1 MKNLLHKCKK
11 RLLKYANLKQ
21 TTFISTALL
30 GMILSIMPYNDLI
43 AQKLLQGTVVDLE
56 TGEGFPGANVVVKG
70 EARGTIT
77 DFDGSFELNV
87 TDDKTILVVS
97 YTGFDSKEIA
107 VRDQTIINVKL
118 APSTTKL
125 AEVVVTALGIKRDER
140 ALGYAIQQV
149 DTEGIDKA
157 KETNIVNSLTGK
169 VAGVQISNSSGNI
182 GGSSR
187 ITIRGVNSISG
198 NNQPLFVVD
207 GTPIDNSNYNSQDQT
222 SGNGGRDYGN
232 AAQDIN
238 PDDIESISILK
249 GPSAS
254 ALYGSR
260 ASNGVI
266 LITTKSGEGKK
277 GIGVSVNSSTMFS
290 NVFLL
295 PEMQNEYGGGFKLTF
310 DEVVDPIDGLNY
322 KTVNTNANNSWGPK
336 FDGTLVRHWDSMYP
350 GEPNYGEVRP
360 WQATPNNIED
370 FFETGVALSNNVSI
384 SAANDKGSFRL
395 SYTNLDQKG
404 IMPNSS
410 LKRNTISFSAKSK
423 FADKLSAG
431 AKINYIRTD
440 AVGRPATGDW
450 SPNRPV
456 NVLTYWYAW
465 TQRQID
471 PARLKTYNS
480 ERYYHMTWNTQGI
493 GRHLDQSYN
502 NNPYFTLYESYNND
516 SKDRVYGNVNL
527 TYNILPKLSLTL
539 FARTDFYTD
548 RREDR
553 ASIGGYLQNA
563 YEEDLYQFR
572 EDNVELLGQY
582 SVDIGADLDLNVTFG
597 GNIRK
602 NKFENNYTRTQGGL
616 SVANFYNLEAS
627 LERPEMTDF
636 KTEKEVQSIY
646 TSANLGYKD
655 FLFFEASL
663 RNDWSSTLPEN
674 NNSYLYPAASSSFV
688 FTNLMSGLELLSFGK
703 MRVGWAQ
710 VGNDTDPYSLAITY
724 ANGNPY
730 GNTSVFTVDDNLSN
744 SSLRPESVVNVEGGL
759 DLRFFDNRIGVD
771 FTLYKVTTS
780 DQIIALP
787 VSSSTGFESLIVNA
801 GKMENKGIEL
811 MLSGTPIKGEDF
823 SWDVNFNYARNRNK
837 VLELAV
843 GQDNFELGGRD
854 GTNSVNATAGQPYG
868 TIITPNVI
876 YDDLTGKPIVGSNG
890 LYLRNPGEVVG
901 NIMPDF
907 TGGLSNTLTY
917 KGLSLS
923 ALIDF
928 QSGGDI
934 WSETNQNGK
943 ANGQFIE
950 TVGNNDLGNPQRDPV
965 SEGGG
970 IRADA
975 VTESGEANTVYVEA
989 QNYWKQLYSLDGL
1002 EIYDASYIKLR
1013 EISIGY
1019 SIPRK
1024 YAQKLSLEAI
1034 NVSIFSRNVA
1044 VLHKNIPNIDPS
1056 EIAYGTDNVQG
1067 LEGASIPAPRMVG
1080 FNISFKL

>member
-1 MKNLLHKCKK
+1 MKISLLTSTIQVLNQINQG
-11 RLLKYANLKQ
+11 RFRGLVFIMTSLLA
-21 TTFISTALL
+21 ISQAF
-30 GMILSIMPYNDLI
+30 
-43 AQKLLQGTVVDLE
+43 AQKKISGQVVDSE
-56 TGEGFPGANVVVKG
+56 SGEGFPGANIVIKG
-70 EARGTIT
+70 SALGTIT
-77 DFDGSFELNV
+77 DFEGNFTLTVPDEN
-87 TDDKTILVVS
+87 TILVVS
-97 YTGFDSKEIA
+97 YIGFDSQEVIVGTKTEL
-107 VRDQTIINVKL
+107 NVSL
-118 APSTTKL
+118 SPNTTQL
-125 AEVVVTALGIKRDER
+125 SEVVITALGIERDER
-140 ALGYAIQQV
+140 ALGYSVQSV
-149 DTEGIDKA
+149 DTKGIDKA
-157 KETNIVNSLTGK
+157 KETNIVNAMTGK
-169 VAGVQISNSSGNI
+169 IAGVQISNSSGNI

-187 ITIRGVNSISG
+187 ITIRGINSISG

-207 GTPIDNSNYNSQDQT
+207 GTPIDNSTYNSEDQT

-238 PDDIESISILK
+238 PDDIESISVLK

-277 GIGVSVNSSTMFS
+277 GIGVSVNSSTIFS
-290 NVFLL
+290 RVFLL
-295 PEMQNEYGGGFKLTF
+295 PEMQNQYGGGFKLTF
-310 DEVVDPIDGLNY
+310 DEVVDPIDGRTY

-370 FFETGVALSNNVSI
+370 FFRTGITLSNNVSI
-384 SAANDKGSFRL
+384 SGANDQGSFRL
-395 SYTNLDQKG
+395 SYTNLHQKG
-404 IMPNSS
+404 TMPNSS
-410 LKRNTISFSAKSK
+410 LDRHTISFSAKNK
-423 FADKLSAG
+423 LTQKLSAG

-440 AVGRPATGDW
+440 ATGRPATGDW
-450 SPNRPV
+450 SPSRPV

-471 PARLKTYNS
+471 PARLKAYKS
-480 ERYYHMTWNTQGI
+480 ERYNHMTWNTQGL
-493 GRHLDQSYN
+493 GRHLEQSYN

-516 SKDRVYGNVNL
+516 SKDRVFGNINL
-527 TYNILPKLSLTL
+527 TYNFLPNLSLTV

-563 YEEDLYQFR
+563 YEEDIYQFS
-572 EDNVELLGQY
+572 EDNLELLGQY
-582 SVDIGADLDLNVTFG
+582 SADLGADFDLNVTFG

-602 NKFENNYTRTQGGL
+602 NKFENNYARTQGGL

-627 LERPEMTDF
+627 LERPEMRDY
-636 KTEKEVQSIY
+636 KTEKEVQSLY
-646 TSANLGYKD
+646 GSANLGYKD

-663 RNDWSSTLPEN
+663 RNDWSSTLPKN
-674 NNSYLYPAASSSFV
+674 NNSYLYPAASTSFV
-688 FTNLMSGLELLSFGK
+688 FTNLLQGTEFLSFGK
-703 MRVGWAQ
+703 MRLGWAQ

-724 ANGNPY
+724 ANGDPY

-744 SSLRPESVVNVEGGL
+744 SGLKPEKVVNVEGGL
-759 DLRFFDNRIGVD
+759 DLRFLDNRVGLD

-787 VSSSTGFESLIVNA
+787 VSSTTGFESLIVNA
-801 GKMENKGIEL
+801 GEMENKGVEI
-811 MLSGTPIKGEDF
+811 MLSGTPIETYDF
-823 SWDVNFNYARNRNK
+823 TWDINLNYARNRNK
-837 VLELAV
+837 VLSLAV

-854 GTNSVNATAGQPYG
+854 GTNSVNATVGQPYG

-876 YDDLTGKPIVGSNG
+876 YDEATGKPIVGENG

-907 TGGLSNTLTY
+907 NGGFSNTFTY
-917 KGLSLS
+917 KRVSLNV
-923 ALIDF
+923 LIDF
-928 QSGGDI
+928 QFGGDI

-950 TVGNNDLGNPQRDPV
+950 TVQLNDLGNPQRDPV
-965 SEGGG
+965 AEGGG

-975 VTESGEANTVYVEA
+975 VTETGEINTVYVEA

-1013 EISIGY
+1013 EISISY
-1019 SIPRK
+1019 SLPK
-1024 YAQKLSLEAI
+1024 AFAQKLFMESM
-1034 NVSIFSRNVA
+1034 NVSLFSRNVA
-1044 VLHKNIPNIDPS
+1044 ILHKNVPNIDPS

-1067 LEGASIPAPRMVG
+1067 LEGASLPAPRMIG
-1080 FNISFKL
+1080 FNVSFKL